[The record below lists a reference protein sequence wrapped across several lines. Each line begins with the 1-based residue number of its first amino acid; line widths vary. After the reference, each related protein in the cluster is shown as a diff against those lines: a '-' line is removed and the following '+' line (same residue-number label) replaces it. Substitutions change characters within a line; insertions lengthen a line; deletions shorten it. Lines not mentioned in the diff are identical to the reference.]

1 MKLRK
6 TQLAA
11 AVGAALL
18 VGGTAVQAQNLQVQL
33 YGQVNR
39 ALMFADDEF
48 SSKVFHVDGQPSS
61 TRFGI
66 QGTSQVMPGLRAGAR
81 IETEMK
87 SNPSDVVTFA
97 AASEGAVGTTTG
109 TNIVTFAERWLDLW
123 FEGNWGRV
131 NIGQGSGAADD
142 ASTLDLSGTG
152 LANGS
157 CLCDWGGALSF
168 RTSTG
173 AAITSVG
180 SVINNNDFESRYDR
194 AMYTTPV
201 FGGFRAQVGF
211 GQKSDTGEATEAS
224 LWYSGK
230 LAGELQAA
238 VGWSK
243 VSPTAT
249 GLEPKETIGGSIA
262 WLHTSGLNLA
272 YNFTQVDLPVATGA
286 ASQEATYNFF
296 KVGYKFGPHAI
307 SLAYALGE
315 DQVLGTLGDEATG
328 YGLGYVWTP
337 IRWAEIYAN
346 YIMFSL
352 DHTRAGVGSAS
363 DVNVAAVGTR
373 IRF

>member
-1 MKLRK
+1 MELRK

-18 VGGTAVQAQNLQVQL
+18 LGAGAVQAQNLQVQL

-48 SSKVFHVDGQPSS
+48 NSKVFNVDGQPSS

-66 QGTSQVMPGLRAGAR
+66 QGTSQVSPGLRAGAR

-87 SNPSDVVTFA
+87 SNPSDVVTFGD
-97 AASEGAVGTTTG
+97 ASEGAGTG
-109 TNIVTFAERWLDLW
+109 GSVAFAERWLDLW
-123 FEGNWGRV
+123 FEGGWGKINV
-131 NIGQGSGAADD
+131 GQGSGAADD
-142 ASTLDLSGTG
+142 ASTLDLSNTG

-157 CLCDWGGALSF
+157 CLCDWGGGLSF
-168 RTSTG
+168 RNSATG
-173 AAITSVG
+173 GSITTVS

-201 FGGFRAQVGF
+201 FNGFRAQVGF
-211 GQKSDTGEATEAS
+211 GQKSNTGEASEAS

-238 VGWSK
+238 VGWAH
-243 VSPTAT
+243 VSSTAA
-249 GLEPKETIGGSIA
+249 GVEAKETIGGSIA
-262 WLHTSGLNLA
+262 WLHTSGINLA
-272 YNFTQVDLPVATGA
+272 WNFTQVDLAVATGA

-296 KVGYKFGPHAI
+296 KVGYKWGTHAI

-315 DQVLGTLGDEATG
+315 DQVTGVVGDEATA
-328 YGLGYVWTP
+328 YAVGYVWTP

-346 YIMFSL
+346 YIMYSL
-352 DHTRAGVGSAS
+352 DHTRAGVADAS
-363 DVNVAAVGTR
+363 DITVATVGTR